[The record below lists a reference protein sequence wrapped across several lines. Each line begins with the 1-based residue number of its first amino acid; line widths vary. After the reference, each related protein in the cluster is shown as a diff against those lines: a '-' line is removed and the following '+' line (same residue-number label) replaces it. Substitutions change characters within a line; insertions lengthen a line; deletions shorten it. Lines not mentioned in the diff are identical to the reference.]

1 MRRGPP
7 PVRPRS
13 PGGFTLTEVL
23 VALLFLGV
31 VGGALASTSRFT
43 AEVATRAQLELRT
56 LETSE
61 SALDR
66 LLALP
71 YDSLATGA
79 RDLSFGRVE
88 WTVADSGSY
97 RTVLL
102 VTTLDL
108 GGRVATDSLFAYRL
122 P

>member
-1 MRRGPP
+1 MRGP
-7 PVRPRS
+7 RPHRSRS
-13 PGGFTLTEVL
+13 PGGFTLIEVL
-23 VALLFLGV
+23 VALLFLVV

-43 AEVATRAQLELRT
+43 AEVATRADLELRT
-56 LETSE
+56 LEASE
-61 SALDR
+61 SELDG

-79 RDLSFGRVE
+79 RDLPFGRVE

-102 VTTLDL
+102 VTTLAF